1 MKELALG
8 ISLMTCRALPVMGPA
23 SANSSIGK
31 TASSRV
37 PIDWAVGTSSGS
49 GSGCC
54 GSVDGSGKVA
64 FSVSA
69 GDVDSAVV
77 VGVDLAKH
85 ALLLADPSFGLDE
98 ASVLKLRPVL
108 EIGAAS
114 SWPDTYSLTFD
125 QRKRLR
131 QKESDS
137 GSRRPVM
144 RTREPNFKNRL

>member
-1 MKELALG
+1 
-8 ISLMTCRALPVMGPA
+8 MTCLVNSVAAPA
-23 SANSSIGK
+23 SASSK
-31 TASSRV
+31 V
-37 PIDWAVGTSSGS
+37 PIDWAVWTSSGS

-54 GSVDGSGKVA
+54 GSIDGSGSDSGVVV
-64 FSVSA
+64 FWVSA
-69 GDVDSAVV
+69 GNIDSAVV
-77 VGVDLAKH
+77 VGVDLAKR

-137 GSRRPVM
+137 GSRRPFM